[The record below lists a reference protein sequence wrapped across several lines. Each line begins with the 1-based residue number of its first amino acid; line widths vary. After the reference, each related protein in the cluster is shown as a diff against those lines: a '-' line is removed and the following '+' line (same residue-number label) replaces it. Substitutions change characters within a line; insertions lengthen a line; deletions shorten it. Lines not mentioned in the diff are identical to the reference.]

1 MKRIWAL
8 TVVSLVLAFSSLA
21 FAGPINQIVLGGSS
35 GAPVKFTGTGGG
47 GFNVTFNVL
56 NLGAQGFGT
65 LDSSGFYS
73 IVNNGSVVSFAG
85 TCGTGCFLLHQTG
98 PLAFSYGSL
107 PGMNDL
113 LTGNLTLVD
122 ITQTATGVGGVF
134 NDQLVINFTVTGGA
148 LEDAF
153 HNGNGQV
160 QLTIKFTTKQD
171 LATIMNNQVLMAK
184 IVSGAVFPVPEPA
197 SLALLSASLL
207 GLASLTKRK
216 KMSP

>member
-1 MKRIWAL
+1 
-8 TVVSLVLAFSSLA
+8 
-21 FAGPINQIVLGGSS
+21 
-35 GAPVKFTGTGGG
+35 
-47 GFNVTFNVL
+47 
-56 NLGAQGFGT
+56 
-65 LDSSGFYS
+65 FYS
-73 IVNNGSVVSFAG
+73 IVNNGAVVSFAG
-85 TCGTGCFLLHQTG
+85 TCGTGCFLLSQTA
-98 PLAFSYGSL
+98 PLSFSYGSL
-107 PGMNDL
+107 PGMSDL

-122 ITQTATGVGGVF
+122 ITQTQNGSGVF
-134 NDQLVINFTVTGGA
+134 NDQLVINFTVTGGDLA
-148 LEDAF
+148 DAF

-216 KMSP
+216 RMSS